1 MFIKNLNAAQQS
13 ALLAL
18 ANHICE
24 QIPSEL
30 QTYNNQSFSVIDAVF
45 GEKGATNKLTKLDIL
60 KRQMDEKIQPTVVDI
75 TKINEIFDTHRAKL
89 SVIGALIWLNG
100 YNQDT
105 QTDEYQYYPDEYQYY
120 QDDEEW
126 FVLNID
132 AAETIY
138 LYSQLLKLDFDE
150 HVAPFY
156 EWYHLQQTADQ
167 AACNIFPIP
176 KPFEKVEVKG

>member
-60 KRQMDEKIQPTVVDI
+60 KRQMDKRFSQPLWI
-75 TKINEIFDTHRAKL
+75 LPKL
-89 SVIGALIWLNG
+89 MRFLIRIAQN
-100 YNQDT
+100 
-105 QTDEYQYYPDEYQYY
+105 
-120 QDDEEW
+120 
-126 FVLNID
+126 
-132 AAETIY
+132 Y
-138 LYSQLLKLDFDE
+138 L
-150 HVAPFY
+150 
-156 EWYHLQQTADQ
+156 
-167 AACNIFPIP
+167 
-176 KPFEKVEVKG
+176 

>member
-1 MFIKNLNAAQQS
+1 MFIKNLNVTQQS

-18 ANHICE
+18 ANHICK
-24 QIPSEL
+24 QIPTKF

-75 TKINEIFDTHRAKL
+75 TKLNEIFDTHRAKL

-100 YNQDT
+100 YNQET
-105 QTDEYQYYPDEYQYY
+105 QSNEHKFNRFNTT
-120 QDDEEW
+120 W
-126 FVLNID
+126 FVLDID
-132 AAETIY
+132 TAETIY
-138 LYSQLLKLDFDE
+138 LYSQLLKLNFNE

-156 EWYHLQQTADQ
+156 QWYHLQQTADQ

>member
-75 TKINEIFDTHRAKL
+75 TKLNEIFDTHRAKL

-105 QTDEYQYYPDEYQYY
+105 QTDEYQYYQDYEDE
-120 QDDEEW
+120 DEEW
-126 FVLNID
+126 FVLDID
-132 AAETIY
+132 TAETIY
-138 LYSQLLKLDFDE
+138 LYSQLLKLNFNE

-156 EWYHLQQTADQ
+156 QWYHLQQTADQ